1 MHIDRT
7 MYPDFFNDYILYISI
22 TKSLSER
29 TIQEYFL
36 DIRTFLRYLKYSR
49 HLAPSIGF
57 AINFNS
63 KSFG

>member
-36 DIRTFLRYLKYSR
+36 DIRLFLKYFR
-49 HLAPSIGF
+49 PQKILFFHRKL
-57 AINFNS
+57 
-63 KSFG
+63 